1 MRRTETRRPMM
12 RTENIA
18 LATPDGPMP
27 AFVARPDGS
36 TRGAVVV
43 LQEVFGVTGHL
54 QEICGR
60 LAQHGWTAIAPALY
74 HREGSPVFGY
84 DDLSGIELMN
94 RLTADGL
101 AMDLDAAFARLAA
114 EGHAPPTIGVLG
126 FCMGG
131 SVALFAATRRGPA
144 AAVTFYGV
152 GITEGRLGLPPL
164 IDLAPQVACPWLGC
178 YGALDPQATDEQ
190 MNRFSA
196 ALAATPVPTDIVRYD
211 GAGHAFNCRER
222 PDKYDKAAADH
233 AWNRTLF
240 FFAEHLRTETP

>member
-1 MRRTETRRPMM
+1 M
-12 RTENIA
+12 RTELID

-27 AFVARPDGS
+27 AFAARPDGPA
-36 TRGAVVV
+36 RGAVVV

-54 QEICGR
+54 REICER
-60 LAQHGWTAIAPALY
+60 LARHGWTAIAPALY
-74 HREGSPVFGY
+74 HREGSPVFAY
-84 DDLSGIELMN
+84 DDLSGIEFMN

-101 AMDLDAAFARLAA
+101 AKDLDAAFARLAA

-131 SVALFAATRRGPA
+131 SVALFAATRHGPA

-164 IDLAPQVACPWLGC
+164 VDLAPHVVCPWLGC
-178 YGALDPQATDEQ
+178 YGALDPAATREQ
-190 MNRFSA
+190 LNQFTA
-196 ALAATPVPTDIVRYD
+196 ALATASVPTDIVRYE

-222 PDKYDKAAADH
+222 PDRYNETAAHD
-233 AWNRTLF
+233 AWSRTLS